1 MGLLCA
7 PKGDYLSG
15 MKHRASRYVT
25 GSFLALFGAACGL
38 SGEPALTDDAEC
50 VVLLHGLARTE
61 SSFLLMEQV
70 LAADGYKVV
79 NPGYPSTEETIGNLA
94 RTVLPSAI
102 AECGERTT
110 HIVTHSMGGI
120 LTRFWLV
127 GNRPANLG
135 RVVMLAPPNAG
146 SEIVDILGDLE
157 AFDWWNGP
165 AGQQLRTG
173 KDGVPARLPQV
184 DFELGVIAGDR
195 SLNPV
200 FSTMIDGADDGKV
213 SVESTK
219 VDGMADHIVLHV
231 THTFMMN
238 NPLVIAQVKQFLA
251 TGAFDTSITWGDAVM
266 ALPVTDF
273 PVLE

>member
-1 MGLLCA
+1 MI
-7 PKGDYLSG
+7 KGDYQSG
-15 MKHRASRYVT
+15 MKNCLQRYVT
-25 GSFLALFGAACGL
+25 GSFLVFVSAACGW
-38 SGEPALTDDAEC
+38 SDEPASGADAEC

-70 LAADGYKVV
+70 LAAGGYKVV
-79 NPGYPSTEETIGNLA
+79 SPGYPSTEETIVNLA
-94 RTVLPSAI
+94 STVLPRAI
-102 AECGERTT
+102 ADCGDRTT

-120 LTRFWLV
+120 LTRVWLV
-127 GNRPANLG
+127 GNRPAKLG

-157 AFDWWNGP
+157 AFEWWNGP

-173 KDGVPARLPQV
+173 EDGVPAHLPPV

-200 FSTMIDGADDGKV
+200 FSAMIDGADDGKV
-213 SVESTK
+213 SVDSTK

-238 NPLVIAQVKQFLA
+238 NPLVIAQVERFLA
-251 TGAFDTSITWGDAVM
+251 TGAFDPSITWGEAVM
-266 ALPVTDF
+266 ALPVMDF

>member
-1 MGLLCA
+1 MKTRA
-7 PKGDYLSG
+7 PKHIALTFAGF
-15 MKHRASRYVT
+15 ASAACAVMP
-25 GSFLALFGAACGL
+25 APAGAAG
-38 SGEPALTDDAEC
+38 ADC

-61 SSFLLMEQV
+61 VSFLLMEQV
-70 LAADGYKVV
+70 LKADAYKVV

-94 RTVLPSAI
+94 SAVLPNAL
-102 AECGERTT
+102 AECRERTT

-120 LTRFWLV
+120 LPRVWMI

-146 SEIVDILGDLE
+146 SEIVDELGDLE
-157 AFDWWNGP
+157 VFAWLNGP
-165 AGQQLRTG
+165 AGQQLRTDETG
-173 KDGVPARLPQV
+173 IPAQLPPV
-184 DFELGVIAGDR
+184 DFDLGVIAGDR

-200 FSTMIDGADDGKV
+200 FSAMIDGADDGKV

-219 VDGMADHIVLHV
+219 VAGMSDHIVLHV

-238 NPLVIAQVKQFLA
+238 NPLVIAQVRRFLEE
-251 TGAFDTSITWGDAVM
+251 GAFDPSITWADAI
-266 ALPVTDF
+266 LDL

>member
-1 MGLLCA
+1 MR
-7 PKGDYLSG
+7 KGDYLSG
-15 MKHRASRYVT
+15 MKHRALRYVT
-25 GSFLALFGAACGL
+25 GSFLALFSAACGL
-38 SGEPALTDDAEC
+38 SGEPALPDDADC

-61 SSFLLMEQV
+61 SSFLLMAQV

-94 RTVLPSAI
+94 RTVLPRAI
-102 AECGERTT
+102 ADCDERTT

-120 LTRFWLV
+120 LTRFWLA
-127 GNRPANLG
+127 GNRPAKLG

-146 SEIVDILGDLE
+146 SEIVDVLGDIE

-173 KDGVPARLPQV
+173 EGGVPARLPPV

-219 VDGMADHIVLHV
+219 VDGMSDHIVLHV

-238 NPLVIAQVKQFLA
+238 NPLVIAQVERFLE
-251 TGAFDTSITWGDAVM
+251 TGAFDPSITWGAAIMD
-266 ALPVTDF
+266 LPVTEF